1 MVALRR
7 RETLTSQ
14 LLRALTE
21 RITRGTF
28 KPGDKLPSEQEIIE
42 EFGVSRTVV
51 REAISSLRAAGLV
64 STQQGVG
71 AFVMQPERAAPFR
84 IDETNLDVLKE
95 VIAVLELRT
104 GLEAEAAALAAERRR
119 PEHLRA
125 MRDALD
131 RMEAAIEARQD
142 AVGADLDF
150 HRGIAE
156 ATGNRHFSHLFGYL
170 GTLLIPRTRVQ
181 TFKLIGTAREDYL
194 RRVNREHEDIF
205 RAIGDGDPGA
215 ASAAMRQHL
224 GNSRERLRQAYE
236 HRRPGRT

>member
-21 RITRGTF
+21 QIKRGAL
-28 KPGDKLPSEQEIIE
+28 KPGDKLPSEQELIE

-71 AFVMQPERAAPFR
+71 AFVMQPSPATAFR
-84 IDETNLDVLKE
+84 IDETNLNVLKE
-95 VIAVLELRT
+95 VISVLELRT
-104 GLEAEAAALAAERRR
+104 GLEAEAAALAAERRQSQ
-119 PEHLRA
+119 HLRA
-125 MRDALD
+125 MRAALD
-131 RMEAAIEARQD
+131 RMSAAIDAQED
-142 AVGADLDF
+142 AVGPDLDF
-150 HRGIAE
+150 HRTIAE
-156 ATGNRHFSHLFGYL
+156 ATGNPHFSHLFDYL

-181 TFKLIGTAREDYL
+181 TFKLIGTARADYL
-194 RRVNREHEDIF
+194 RRVNREHEDIY
-205 RAIGDGDPGA
+205 RAISEGDPAEAG
-215 ASAAMRQHL
+215 AAMRQHL

-236 HRRPGRT
+236 HRRPAG